1 MPIFEYEGK
10 KYNVNEEHIENF
22 INDFPNATTILERD
36 GKKYRVKSSDYS
48 SFLSEHITKPI
59 TKEDIPTSNFTGREQ
74 TVATNPVD
82 QVKQESNN
90 EPEYAKGFGE
100 GFKQGWK
107 GLKAGAV
114 NFTGEVLNL
123 LTGSTIDE
131 EKALERIAELERDG
145 IDIESAIAPLDK
157 VQEMYYKNATNQSG
171 ETKLAGLTDD
181 DITYAQKELE
191 KDAINRT
198 IRKYIEKAGG
208 IEEAKLML
216 AERASEETTGDKLIK
231 RATQELAELK
241 PTKGFG
247 AWVGNLVP
255 QMIPSAAS
263 IGIGA
268 VTKNPKLTQG
278 IGMAG
283 LSAMTVSTAGM
294 SMNEAREAGATG
306 LQTWAVGIADGAI
319 EFVTEKIP
327 FNRYTS
333 RVLSGVKKKVG
344 SDLSEAITNSPQA
357 RNELERLLQEA
368 NKRLGGKLF
377 NGKNVKDFA
386 GDIVAEGLSE
396 FTAEAL
402 QTITPMI
409 YENPEDYPTIGE
421 ILRNGWEGAKAG
433 VYGFCSWWSFKDNG
447 TLPT

>member
-10 KYNVNEEHIENF
+10 KYNVKEEHIENF

-48 SFLSEHITKPI
+48 SFLSEHITKP
-59 TKEDIPTSNFTGREQ
+59 TKEDIPTSNFTGKEQ
-74 TVATNPVD
+74 TIATNPVD
-82 QVKQESNN
+82 EVKQESNN

-157 VQEMYYKNATNQSG
+157 AQEMYYKNATNQSG
-171 ETKLAGLTDD
+171 EIKLQGLTDE
-181 DITYAQKELE
+181 DIAYAQTALE

-198 IRKYIEKAGG
+198 IRKYIEKAGS

-319 EFVTEKIP
+319 EFATEKIP

-333 RVLSGVKKKVG
+333 RVLSGVKKKG
-344 SDLSEAITNSPQA
+344 W
-357 RNELERLLQEA
+357 
-368 NKRLGGKLF
+368 KRF
-377 NGKNVKDFA
+377 IRSYNQF
-386 GDIVAEGLSE
+386 
-396 FTAEAL
+396 
-402 QTITPMI
+402 
-409 YENPEDYPTIGE
+409 PTSS
-421 ILRNGWEGAKAG
+421 K
-433 VYGFCSWWSFKDNG
+433 
-447 TLPT
+447 

>member
-10 KYNVNEEHIENF
+10 KYNVKEEHIENF

-48 SFLSEHITKPI
+48 SFLSEHITKP
-59 TKEDIPTSNFTGREQ
+59 TKEDIPTSNFTGKEQ

-82 QVKQESNN
+82 EVKQESNN

-107 GLKAGAV
+107 GLVRGAHY
-114 NFTGEVLNL
+114 FIGETANL

-157 VQEMYYKNATNQSG
+157 AQEMYYKNATNQSG

-208 IEEAKLML
+208 IDKAKLML
-216 AERASEETTGDKLIK
+216 AERASEETWGDRQIK
-231 RATQELAELK
+231 IASQELAELK

-263 IGIGA
+263 IH
-268 VTKNPKLTQG
+268 
-278 IGMAG
+278 
-283 LSAMTVSTAGM
+283 SA
-294 SMNEAREAGATG
+294 
-306 LQTWAVGIADGAI
+306 DH
-319 EFVTEKIP
+319 
-327 FNRYTS
+327 
-333 RVLSGVKKKVG
+333 
-344 SDLSEAITNSPQA
+344 
-357 RNELERLLQEA
+357 
-368 NKRLGGKLF
+368 
-377 NGKNVKDFA
+377 
-386 GDIVAEGLSE
+386 
-396 FTAEAL
+396 
-402 QTITPMI
+402 
-409 YENPEDYPTIGE
+409 
-421 ILRNGWEGAKAG
+421 
-433 VYGFCSWWSFKDNG
+433 
-447 TLPT
+447 LPRP